1 MQVGNGSRTEL
12 ESALVLKGSCFP
24 REETAVRV
32 VGTKTVG
39 SGVVGLRME
48 LPAVQEG
55 AGEGSF

>member
-32 VGTKTVG
+32 VGTKRQWGRVLL
-39 SGVVGLRME
+39 V
-48 LPAVQEG
+48 
-55 AGEGSF
+55 